1 MTDYQLT
8 EAQIT
13 LVVVLI
19 EIAVVVAA
27 ERLCKMGNQIYLY
40 PGKDKDANIRAVPLL
55 GHSLIIG
62 DYGSGKAGVA
72 SGLLDYLSKEYTS
85 NDINI
90 GMFTEEHVGNAMSVE
105 SISKRGL
112 VQVAHVEGCV
122 NLQPVYDYLQSLSNT
137 YDGLTNIIFIYY
149 VRGDNCYE
157 ECQELLQLATEK
169 NSYIIWVDTPQ
180 YFVANEKLFH
190 DVYVTRMSDEDS
202 NRWLNCNAACKD
214 ITKDT
219 IYHLDVISGNRE
231 KLWRNS

>member
-1 MTDYQLT
+1 
-8 EAQIT
+8 
-13 LVVVLI
+13 
-19 EIAVVVAA
+19 
-27 ERLCKMGNQIYLY
+27 MGKQIYLY

-62 DYGSGKAGVA
+62 DYGSGKAGVV

-85 NDINI
+85 DDISI
-90 GMFTEEHVGNAMSVE
+90 GIFTEEHVGNIMSVE
-105 SISKRGL
+105 SISKREL
-112 VQVAHVEGCV
+112 TQIVQVEGCV
-122 NLQPVYDYLQSLSNT
+122 NLQPVYAYLQSLSNT
-137 YDGLTNIIFIYY
+137 HEDLTNIVFIYY
-149 VRGDNCYE
+149 VRGNSCYE

-180 YFVANEKLFH
+180 YFVANEKLFR

-219 IYHLDVISGNRE
+219 IYHLNVISGNRE
-231 KLWRNS
+231 KLWRISLLTFA